1 MNAVCLR
8 FKLFSNR
15 SVYVMGIEFI
25 SGRLLKHRW
34 RGWLKHSWWDT
45 GGWRNPLLQAS
56 SSSSSSFF
64 LFLIYL
70 LLSFFFKFSQL
81 PLGWSSCL
89 RCWFFFFLVTIGVE
103 QLSPLLINH
112 KTRWLTIRWKR
123 AKEESVLKSWNWEKR
138 GSEWPIENFEGVIV
152 ISSWCRYL
160 LYWVV
165 STSKKLTWREWL
177 IRYFLPKQRVGM
189 T

>member
-1 MNAVCLR
+1 MNAACLR

-34 RGWLKHSWWDT
+34 HGWLKHSWWDT

-56 SSSSSSFF
+56 SSSSSSFSF
-64 LFLIYL
+64 SYLFIYL
-70 LLSFFFKFSQL
+70 FIIIIFFFNFH
-81 PLGWSSCL
+81 SCH
-89 RCWFFFFLVTIGVE
+89 WGGAVVSAADFFFFFFLVTIGVE

-138 GSEWPIENFEGVIV
+138 GSEWPIENFEGIIV

-165 STSKKLTWREWL
+165 SIK
-177 IRYFLPKQRVGM
+177 
-189 T
+189 

>member
-1 MNAVCLR
+1 MTWVVETQLVRHWWMAKPSPPG
-8 FKLFSNR
+8 FFFFFFFFSFSYLFI
-15 SVYVMGIEFI
+15 YLFI
-25 SGRLLKHRW
+25 IIIFFLIFTVAIGVEQLS
-34 RGWLKHSWWDT
+34 
-45 GGWRNPLLQAS
+45 PLL
-56 SSSSSSFF
+56 
-64 LFLIYL
+64 I
-70 LLSFFFKFSQL
+70 
-81 PLGWSSCL
+81 
-89 RCWFFFFLVTIGVE
+89 FFFLVAIGVE

-112 KTRWLTIRWKR
+112 KTRWFTIRWKR

-138 GSEWPIENFEGVIV
+138 GSEWPIENFEGIIV

>member
-25 SGRLLKHRW
+25 SGSLLKHRW
-34 RGWLKHSWWDT
+34 RGWLKHCWWDA
-45 GGWRNPLLQAS
+45 GGWQNPLLQAS
-56 SSSSSSFF
+56 SSSSSSSFF
-64 LFLIYL
+64 LFLFYFILFYFL
-70 LLSFFFKFSQL
+70 FYFILKFSQL

-89 RCWFFFFLVTIGVE
+89 RCRSITKPGG
-103 QLSPLLINH
+103 SPS
-112 KTRWLTIRWKR
+112 WKR

-138 GSEWPIENFEGVIV
+138 GSEWPIENFEGIIV

-165 STSKKLTWREWL
+165 SIK
-177 IRYFLPKQRVGM
+177 
-189 T
+189 

>member
-1 MNAVCLR
+1 MS
-8 FKLFSNR
+8 LFRVGFWNIGDVGGWNTVGETLVDGETLS
-15 SVYVMGIEFI
+15 S
-25 SGRLLKHRW
+25 RLL
-34 RGWLKHSWWDT
+34 
-45 GGWRNPLLQAS
+45 LLLLLFF
-56 SSSSSSFF
+56 FF
-64 LFLIYL
+64 LFIYL
-70 LLSFFFKFSQL
+70 FIYYYHFFFKFSQL

-89 RCWFFFFLVTIGVE
+89 RCRSITKPGG
-103 QLSPLLINH
+103 SPS
-112 KTRWLTIRWKR
+112 WKR
-123 AKEESVLKSWNWEKR
+123 AKEASVLKSWNWEKR
-138 GSEWPIENFEGVIV
+138 GSEWPIENFEGIIV

>member
-34 RGWLKHSWWDT
+34 CGWLKHCWWDA

-56 SSSSSSFF
+56 SSSFF
-64 LFLIYL
+64 IFI
-70 LLSFFFKFSQL
+70 FFT
-81 PLGWSSCL
+81 
-89 RCWFFFFLVTIGVE
+89 VAIGVE

-138 GSEWPIENFEGVIV
+138 VSEWPIENFEGIIV